1 MNKMKKQ
8 SKKNNIKNLV
18 NNIVI
23 LFIIFSVFGI
33 FTSFNMGK
41 RQVETKE
48 LVIESEDTIWNIAS
62 NVCSKSDNENLNVQN
77 VVIEIKEINNLTNSQ
92 IYEGQVLN
100 IPVY

>member
-8 SKKNNIKNLV
+8 SKKNNIKKLV

-77 VVIEIKEINNLTNSQ
+77 VVIEIKEMNNLTNSQ
-92 IYEGQVLN
+92 IYEGQILN